1 MSEEFRHNPAA
12 SRFEA
17 WLDGRHVGTA
27 AYTLRGDVASF
38 DHTVV
43 DPHLNG
49 QGIAGRLVAHAMDE
63 VRAADQWKVAPT
75 CSYIRLWLRRHPD
88 YADLVA

>member
-1 MSEEFRHNPAA
+1 MGEEFRHNPEA

-17 WLDGRHVGTA
+17 WIDGRHVGTA
-27 AYTLRGDVASF
+27 GYTLHGGVASF

-43 DPHLNG
+43 DPALNG
-49 QGIAGRLVAHAMDE
+49 QGIAGRMVAHAMDK
-63 VRAADQWKVAPT
+63 VRAADQWKVEPA
-75 CSYIRLWLRRHPD
+75 CSYIRLWLKRHPD